1 MESNRR
7 NFLKASA
14 VAAAPLFV
22 PQSAF
27 GANDRITYGVIAT
40 GGRGRYLN
48 RHFQA
53 VGAQCVAL
61 CDVYDKNLEAAVKES
76 PEGAKT
82 FVDYHELLATP
93 GVDAVVL
100 AGPDHHHC
108 PMLLAALKA
117 KKDVYTEKPLSY
129 SFEDSKRMID
139 AVKSSDRIVQVGMQ
153 RRSSA
158 PVMRA
163 KRLIDDGVIGKVYQV
178 RPQWDWNVA
187 RPLDNSPLPGK
198 LDWDRFLGSA
208 PKREL
213 EPMRF
218 RAWRQFYDYAGGNMT
233 DQGTHLMDVAQ
244 WFLGSGPPKSAIMQ
258 GIIAK
263 TTGAEQADV
272 FTAVFEYP
280 QHLITWQLNYT
291 NAFENGW
298 RITFLGD
305 QGTMIVEEMGWHV
318 YAEPWKPD
326 APAVMQEL
334 SIEKDGGLTGTNAVR
349 AHMRN
354 LMDCMRSRSQP
365 HCTVETAA
373 QAVAG
378 PHLANLAFKSGQ
390 KVSHEDAVRA

>member
-7 NFLKASA
+7 DFLKTTAIAS
-14 VAAAPLFV
+14 APLFV
-22 PQSAF
+22 PRRAF
-27 GANDRITYGVIAT
+27 GANDRIAYGVIAV

-53 VGAQCVAL
+53 VGAQCAAL
-61 CDVYDKNLEAAVKES
+61 CDVYDHNLELAVKES
-76 PEGAKT
+76 PEGVKT
-82 FVDYHELLATP
+82 FVDYHELLAEP
-93 GVDAVVL
+93 GLDAVVL

-117 KKDVYTEKPLSY
+117 KKDVYSEKPLSY

-139 AVKSSDRIVQVGMQ
+139 GVKSGDRIVQIGMQ

-163 KRLIDDGVIGKVYQV
+163 KRLLDDGVIGKVYQV

-187 RPLDNSPLPGK
+187 KPLDNSPLAGK
-198 LDWDRFLGSA
+198 LEWDRFLGPA

-244 WFLGSGPPKSAIMQ
+244 WFLGSGPPKSAIMN

-263 TTGAEQADV
+263 TVGAEQADV

-291 NAFENGW
+291 NAYENGW

-305 QGTMIVEEMGWHV
+305 QGTMILEESGWHV
-318 YAEPWKPD
+318 YSEPWKPD
-326 APAVMQEL
+326 SPAVMQEL

-349 AHMRN
+349 AHIRN
-354 LMDCMRSRSQP
+354 LMECMRSRSQP

-378 PHLANLAFKSGQ
+378 PHLANLAFRQGR
-390 KVSHEDAVRA
+390 KVTYDEAVRA

>member
-7 NFLKASA
+7 DFLKNSALAS
-14 VAAAPLFV
+14 APLFV
-22 PQSAF
+22 ARGAF

-48 RHFQA
+48 KHFQA

-61 CDVYDKNLEAAVKES
+61 CDVYEPHLEAAKKDS
-76 PEGAKT
+76 PEGVKT
-82 FVDYHELLATP
+82 YIDYNDLLAQP
-93 GVDAVVL
+93 GIDAVVL

-117 KKDVYTEKPLSY
+117 KKDVYAEKPLSY
-129 SFEDSKRMID
+129 SLEDSKKMID
-139 AVKSSDRIVQVGMQ
+139 AVKSSDRIVQIGMQ

-158 PVMRA
+158 AVMRA

-187 RPLDNSPLPGK
+187 KPIDNSPLPGK
-198 LDWDRFLGSA
+198 IDWDRFLGPA
-208 PKREL
+208 PKRPI
-213 EPMRF
+213 EPMRV
-218 RAWRQFYDYAGGNMT
+218 RNWRQFFDYAGGNMT
-233 DQGTHLMDVAQ
+233 DQGTHLMDVTQ
-244 WFLGSGPPKSAIMQ
+244 WFLQSGPPKSAIMN

-263 TTGAEQADV
+263 TIGAEQPDV
-272 FTAVFEYP
+272 LTSVFEYP
-280 QHLITWQLNYT
+280 HHIVTWQLNYT
-291 NAFENGW
+291 NAYENGW

-305 QGTMIVEEMGWHV
+305 QGTMILEEGGWRV

-326 APAVMQEL
+326 APAVFQEL
-334 SIEKDGGLTGTNAVR
+334 SIGPEGGLTGTGAVR
-349 AHMRN
+349 AHIRN
-354 LMDCMRSRSQP
+354 LLDCMKSRSQP

-378 PHLANLAFKSGQ
+378 PHLANLAMKHGR
-390 KVSHEDAVRA
+390 KYTYEEAVRG

>member
-7 NFLKASA
+7 GFLKATAIAS
-14 VAAAPLFV
+14 APLFV
-22 PQSAF
+22 PRQAF

-61 CDVYDKNLEAAVKES
+61 CDVYDHNLELAVKES
-76 PEGAKT
+76 PEGVKT
-82 FVDYHELLATP
+82 FVDYHDLLAQP

-117 KKDVYTEKPLSY
+117 KKDVYSEKPLSY

-139 AVKSSDRIVQVGMQ
+139 GVKSSDRIVQVGMQ

-163 KRLIDDGVIGKVYQV
+163 KRLLEDGAIGKVYQV

-187 RPLDNSPLPGK
+187 KPLDNSALAGK
-198 LDWDRFLGSA
+198 LDWDRFLGAA

-244 WFLGSGPPKSAIMQ
+244 WFLGSGPPKSAIMN

-263 TTGAEQADV
+263 TVGAEQTDV

-305 QGTMIVEEMGWHV
+305 QGTMILEESGWHV
-318 YAEPWKPD
+318 YSEPWKPD

-349 AHMRN
+349 AHIRN
-354 LMDCMRSRSQP
+354 LMECMRSRSQP

-378 PHLANLAFKSGQ
+378 PHLANLAFRQGR
-390 KVSHEDAVRA
+390 KVTYDEAVRA